1 MTTTF
6 EKQNKS
12 VNKVKSSIE
21 YIAKTSNTKQ
31 EAINRLRDVLPET
44 IKLGFGGS
52 HVWGA
57 NENNE
62 RIFILIQ
69 Q

>member
-6 EKQNKS
+6 EKQNKA
-12 VNKVKSSIE
+12 VNKLKSSIE

-52 HVWGA
+52 HVWA
-57 NENNE
+57 VNEKNE

-69 Q
+69 E